1 MIITRND
8 MDITSEKAEIIK
20 RFEQVNDASLIQA
33 IKSILD
39 FGLRRQEK
47 DEALEE
53 SINRGL
59 SQSAKGETR
68 PHNEVMAEIRARFK
82 A

>member
-1 MIITRND
+1 

-33 IKSILD
+33 IKSLLD
-39 FGLRRQEK
+39 FGLSRQEK
-47 DEALEE
+47 DKALEE

-59 SQSAKGETR
+59 SQSVKGETR
-68 PHNEVMAEIRARFK
+68 PHKEVMAEIRARYK
-82 A
+82 T